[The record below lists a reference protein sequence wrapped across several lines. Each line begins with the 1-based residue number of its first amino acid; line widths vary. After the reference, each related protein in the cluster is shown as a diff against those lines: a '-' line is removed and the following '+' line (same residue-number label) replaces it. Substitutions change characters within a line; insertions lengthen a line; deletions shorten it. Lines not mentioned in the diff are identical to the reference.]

1 MQKQVRTQTGIKN
14 KIMGYTEGWRL
25 NARDLEEE
33 RNDLDYANSQPNENE
48 LDYTEIQ
55 KAKNILIKHKYYVD
69 NLWCVDDVKRLLED
83 QEFTDEQAMQVLEK
97 VFDSDRINN
106 EVWESIRWIAQ
117 DMGYKV

>member
-1 MQKQVRTQTGIKN
+1 
-14 KIMGYTEGWRL
+14 MGYIEGWRL

-55 KAKNILIKHKYYVD
+55 KAKDILTKHKYYVD

>member
-1 MQKQVRTQTGIKN
+1 
-14 KIMGYTEGWRL
+14 MGYTEKWRL

-33 RNDLDYANSQPNENE
+33 RNDLEYANSQPNEEE

-55 KAKNILIKHKYYVD
+55 KAKDILIKHKYYVD

-83 QEFTDEQAMQVLEK
+83 QEFTDDQAMQVLEK